1 MAARRYSPTQYL
13 DAVKK
18 HDGDRREAARDLG
31 VGLRAI
37 WENLKICEDQGHKV
51 PAPLYNTDRLAYVRG
66 PAVQSNDALEAE
78 ITDLRGQLEAVTL
91 VKRWAASKPRNRTT
105 RKPNGCK
112 HLYIPDTQVKLGVPI
127 NHLEAAGNY
136 AVEKRPDTIVLAG
149 DWWDFPS
156 LSSYDKG
163 KLSFEGRRYRLDVE
177 SGKAGMERFLKP
189 IRKAKGYRPRIV
201 LTLGNHENRVNR
213 AIEEHSVL
221 DGTIGLHDLQLEAFG
236 VESHPFLQPVVID
249 GVSYCHYFPRSASGK
264 VMQSK
269 NGAPNAL
276 AQLRREGRSC
286 IAGHIQGFDI
296 ACLPFSGR
304 LQWGIQAGSFYQ
316 HQEQYLTPQGQDH
329 WHGVL
334 MLHEVVDGCFSPMVV
349 GINYLLEKYQ

>member
-1 MAARRYSPTQYL
+1 VTARRFTREQYV
-13 DAVKK
+13 DAVIK
-18 HDGDRREAARDLG
+18 HGTRTKAADALG
-31 VGLRAI
+31 VAHHTMWVNTRHMTCAG
-37 WENLKICEDQGHKV
+37 
-51 PAPLYNTDRLAYVRG
+51 APLIAPPTLPPHPSIVGLQATID
-66 PAVQSNDALEAE
+66 
-78 ITDLRGQLEAVTL
+78 DLRGQLEAVTT
-91 VKRWAASKPRNRTT
+91 VKRWAAVKAPKRLKNPLGS
-105 RKPNGCK
+105 K
-112 HLYIPDTQVKLGVPI
+112 HLYVPDTQVKCGVPI

-136 AVEKRPDTIVLAG
+136 AVEKRPDVIVLAG

-177 SGKAGMERFLKP
+177 AGKAGMERFLAP

-201 LTLGNHENRVNR
+201 ITLGNHEARVDR
-213 AIEEHSVL
+213 AIQEHSVL
-221 DGTIGLHDLQLEAFG
+221 DGTIGMHDLQLDAFG
-236 VESHPFLQPVVID
+236 IESHPFLMPVVID

-269 NGAPNAL
+269 SGAPNAL

-286 IAGHIQGFDI
+286 VSGHTQGFDI

-316 HQEQYLTPQGQDH
+316 HQENYLTPQGQDH
-329 WHGVL
+329 WHGVV
-334 MLHEVVDGCFSPMVV
+334 MLHEVQDGCFSPMIV
-349 GINYLLEKYQ
+349 GLNYLLAKYQ